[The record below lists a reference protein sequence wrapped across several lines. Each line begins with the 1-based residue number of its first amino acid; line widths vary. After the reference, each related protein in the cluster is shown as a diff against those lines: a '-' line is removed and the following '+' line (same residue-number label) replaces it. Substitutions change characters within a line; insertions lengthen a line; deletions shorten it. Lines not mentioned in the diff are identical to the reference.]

1 MFHRL
6 RMNFAKSCFIIY
18 PQLLSSR
25 ITYIMIVLLTGA
37 SFILSLVAL
46 MFLSDLKSPKYRNCD
61 IFAKDI
67 LKKYED
73 HAYLATGG
81 LLPIKKN
88 GLWGFI
94 NKKGE
99 ETINP
104 SYDWVSNFIKNEAWV
119 IKNKKLMKINK
130 KGITRNLSFEEKTQ
144 WEKMWKRTFDIY

>member
-81 LLPIKKN
+81 LL
-88 GLWGFI
+88 L
-94 NKKGE
+94 
-99 ETINP
+99 
-104 SYDWVSNFIKNEAWV
+104 
-119 IKNKKLMKINK
+119 
-130 KGITRNLSFEEKTQ
+130 
-144 WEKMWKRTFDIY
+144 